1 MHDVVAMTQEMRHEF
16 VPAGH
21 FPERCRGC
29 IMEWNGRASIDGDGP
44 AAREGRVNGVTI
56 RQFRCPRCG
65 HVADIP
71 RSAEDDP
78 DAVIESLHRE
88 IRQLRETVACLRGS
102 LGWQATP
109 QGSSRGSTR

>member
-1 MHDVVAMTQEMRHEF
+1 
-16 VPAGH
+16 
-21 FPERCRGC
+21 
-29 IMEWNGRASIDGDGP
+29 MEWNGRASIDGDGS

>member
-1 MHDVVAMTQEMRHEF
+1 
-16 VPAGH
+16 
-21 FPERCRGC
+21 
-29 IMEWNGRASIDGDGP
+29 MEWNGRACIDGDGP
-44 AAREGRVNGVTI
+44 AAGEGHVNVTI
-56 RQFRCPRCG
+56 RKFRCPRCG

-78 DAVIESLHRE
+78 DAVIESLGRE

-109 QGSSRGSTR
+109 QGSSRDSTH